1 MINLNTISDKELTKA
16 VALYY
21 DGTSAPII
29 SATGKGDIAEE
40 IIGIANEHGIP
51 LCDNEELINLLITLE
66 LGESIPESL
75 YISIAYIIALAYELQ
90 GKQPAGFSE

>member
-1 MINLNTISDKELTKA
+1 MISLETLTEKDLTQA

-21 DGTSAPII
+21 DGESAPII
-29 SATGKGDIAEE
+29 SASGQGKTAVDIIE
-40 IIGIANEHGIP
+40 IANEHGIP

-75 YISIAYIIALAYELQ
+75 YLSIAYIIALAYDMQ
-90 GKQPAGFSE
+90 GKEPSPSN